1 MQRKNGLVIAIDGT
15 AGTGKSS
22 VGRAVAEKLGYGF
35 LSTGGL
41 YRALA
46 YQVFAQ
52 KIDPADH
59 QAVLAVAQNMQFS
72 FERQPDAMLKMF
84 VNGEYLGSKLHLDEV
99 AQTASKVSTH
109 AAARA
114 VLTEKMREIG
124 QHGGIIMEGR
134 DIGTVVFP
142 DAEVKIY
149 LDATAEERANRRVKQ
164 LLANGNEADYE
175 QILASI
181 KERDLRDSTRAASPL
196 KPAEDAVK
204 IDTSSLTMPQVI
216 EAVLKEINK
225 YAA

>member
-1 MQRKNGLVIAIDGT
+1 MARAKGLVIAIDGT

-46 YQVFAQ
+46 YQVFAKQ
-52 KIDPADH
+52 VDPADEK
-59 QAVLAVAQNMQFS
+59 AVLETAQKMQFT
-72 FERQPDAMLKMF
+72 FERQPDATLKMF
-84 VNGEYLGSKLHLDEV
+84 VDGEYLGSKLHLDEV

-114 VLTEKMREIG
+114 VLTEKMRQTG
-124 QHGGIIMEGR
+124 RDGGIIMEGR

-164 LLANGNEADYE
+164 LVSKGNPADYE

-204 IDTSSLTMPQVI
+204 IDTSNLNMSEVI

-225 YAA
+225 YAS

>member
-1 MQRKNGLVIAIDGT
+1 MRAKGMTIAIDGT

-35 LSTGGL
+35 LSSGGL

-46 YQVFAQ
+46 YRVYAHKVDTSSPDEVLKTAQ
-52 KIDPADH
+52 A
-59 QAVLAVAQNMQFS
+59 LRFE
-72 FERQPDAMLKMF
+72 FERQPDATLKMF
-84 VNGEYLGSKLHLDEV
+84 VDGEYLGNKLQLEEV
-99 AQTASKVSTH
+99 GQTASKISTY
-109 AAARA
+109 APARA
-114 VLTEKMREIG
+114 VLTEKMRQAGRE
-124 QHGGIIMEGR
+124 GGIIVEGR

-149 LDATAEERANRRVKQ
+149 LDASAEVRAERRVKQ
-164 LLANGNEADYE
+164 LELQGASADYN

-196 KPAEDAVK
+196 KPAPDAIK
-204 IDTSSLTMPQVI
+204 IDTSDMTMPEVI

-225 YAA
+225 HAS

>member
-1 MQRKNGLVIAIDGT
+1 MSRAKGLVIAIDGT

-46 YQVFAQ
+46 YQVFAKQ
-52 KIDPADH
+52 VDPADE
-59 QAVLAVAQNMQFS
+59 QAVLETAQNIQFS
-72 FERQPDAMLKMF
+72 FERQSDATLKMY
-84 VNGEYLGSKLHLDEV
+84 VNGEYLGGKLHLDEV

-114 VLTEKMREIG
+114 VLTEKMREAG
-124 QHGGIIMEGR
+124 RDGGIIMEGR

-164 LLANGNEADYE
+164 LLAKGNEADYD

-181 KERDLRDSTRAASPL
+181 KERDLRDSTRSASPL
-196 KPAEDAVK
+196 KPAEDAIK
-204 IDTSSLTMPQVI
+204 IDTSTMTMPQVI
-216 EAVLKEINK
+216 DEILKEINK
-225 YAA
+225 YAS